1 VLHHGCDLNPEV
13 SVKVLAICATA
24 KPKGPSVNVLWEAME
39 VVEAAGHQT
48 EIALLPKLNITFCNH
63 CAECDHVETC
73 TIDDDLWPLYLK
85 MKAADAIILS
95 TPLAFGS
102 AMAMLK
108 AVMERAGRISR
119 LNGRQFADKRAAL
132 LILEFGEGLELTRQQ
147 LEIWCRLVGM
157 RTPIYASINFQ
168 GKHSRESIDAG
179 AAARSLAAVDFG
191 KAIVQML
198 DAD

>member
-1 VLHHGCDLNPEV
+1 M
-13 SVKVLAICATA
+13 KVLAIGATA
-24 KPKGPSVNVLWEAME
+24 KPNGPSVNVLRESME
-39 VVEAAGHQT
+39 VIRAAGHQA
-48 EIALLPKLNITFCNH
+48 EIALLPELDIRFCNH

-73 TIDDDLWPLYLK
+73 SIEDDLWPLYLK

-108 AVMERAGRISR
+108 AVLERTGRIAR

-147 LEIWCRLVGM
+147 LETWCRMVGM
-157 RTPIYASINFQ
+157 RPPLTASIDFR
-168 GKHSRESIDAG
+168 GKHSRETIEAG
-179 AAARSLAAVDFG
+179 AAARSRVAVDFG
-191 KAIVQML
+191 GEIVKML
-198 DAD
+198 DGD